1 MQHDLALAAGHGKI
15 DNMRNVALAV
25 DGSVRQLGRDL
36 LFEVV
41 GQLLHMGVI
50 LVEMRHANLARL
62 GKCGNI
68 RHGLGTGTHALFL
81 TAAERQRRQAQA
93 LFDVQRTDALGCAD
107 FVAGNA
113 HQVAVPF
120 FRREP
125 HAAETLHGINMEQRL
140 GCFGL
145 EQLSELLDRLHRADL
160 VVDQLAGQ
168 QHRVLGQR
176 FAQHLGRDVAG
187 RVGREEYHIKAA
199 VRELLCG
206 VAGRGVLDLG
216 HDDAA
221 LFVAVE
227 MRRTVQADIRA
238 LCAAGGKIDF
248 LGQAAERRGN
258 RFAAVLEQM

>member
-1 MQHDLALAAGHGKI
+1 
-15 DNMRNVALAV
+15 
-25 DGSVRQLGRDL
+25 
-36 LFEVV
+36 
-41 GQLLHMGVI
+41 
-50 LVEMRHANLARL
+50 
-62 GKCGNI
+62 
-68 RHGLGTGTHALFL
+68 
-81 TAAERQRRQAQA
+81 
-93 LFDVQRTDALGCAD
+93 
-107 FVAGNA
+107 
-113 HQVAVPF
+113 
-120 FRREP
+120 
-125 HAAETLHGINMEQRL
+125 MEQRL

>member
-1 MQHDLALAAGHGKI
+1 MQHDLALAAGHRKI
-15 DNMRNVALAV
+15 DNMRDIAFAV
-25 DGSVRQLGRDL
+25 DGGIRQLGADL
-36 LFEVV
+36 LPEVV

-50 LVEMRHANLARL
+50 LVKMRHADLARL

-68 RHGLGTGTHALFL
+68 RHSLGTGTHTFFL
-81 TAAERQRRQAQA
+81 TAAERERRQAQA
-93 LFDVQRTDALGCAD
+93 LFDIQRTDALGCAD
-107 FVAGNA
+107 FVSGNA
-113 HQVAVPF
+113 HQIAVPL
-120 FRREP
+120 FRRQ
-125 HAAETLHGINMEQRL
+125 AYTTETLHGVDVEQRL
-140 GCFGL
+140 GRFGL

-168 QHRVLGQR
+168 QDRVLGQR

-206 VAGRGVLDLG
+206 VDGRGVLDLG

-238 LCAAGGKIDF
+238 LCAASGEIDL

>member
-25 DGSVRQLGRDL
+25 NCSIRQFGADL
-36 LFEVV
+36 LPEVV

-50 LVEMRHANLARL
+50 LVEMRHADLARL
-62 GKCGNI
+62 GKCRDV

-93 LFDVQRTDALGCAD
+93 LFHIQRTDALGRAD

-113 HQVAVPF
+113 HQIAVPL
-120 FRREP
+120 FRRQ
-125 HAAETLHGINMEQRL
+125 AYTAKTLHRIDVEQRL
-140 GCFGL
+140 RRLRL

-176 FAQHLGRDVAG
+176 FAQHLGRDMAG
-187 RVGREEYHIKAA
+187 RIGREEYHIKAA

-206 VAGRGVLDLG
+206 VDGRGVLDLG
-216 HDDAA
+216 YDDAA

-227 MRRTVQADIRA
+227 MRRAVQADIRA
-238 LCAAGGKIDF
+238 LRAAGGEIDF

>member
-1 MQHDLALAAGHGKI
+1 
-15 DNMRNVALAV
+15 MRDIALAV
-25 DGSVRQLGRDL
+25 NYSIRQLGADL

-50 LVEMRHANLARL
+50 LVKVRHADLARL
-62 GKCGNI
+62 GKCRDI
-68 RHGLGTGTHALFL
+68 RHGLGTGTHTLFL
-81 TAAERQRRQAQA
+81 TAAERERRQAQT
-93 LFDVQRTDALGCAD
+93 LFDIQRTDALGCAD

-113 HQVAVPF
+113 HQIAAPL

-125 HAAETLHGINMEQRL
+125 HAAETLHRVDVEQRL
-140 GCFGL
+140 GRLRL

-168 QHRVLGQR
+168 QDRVLGQR

-199 VRELLCG
+199 IRELLCG
-206 VAGRGVLDLG
+206 VDGRGVLDLG

-227 MRRTVQADIRA
+227 MRRAVQADIRA
-238 LCAAGGKIDF
+238 LRAAGGEIDL

>member
-1 MQHDLALAAGHGKI
+1 
-15 DNMRNVALAV
+15 MRNVALAV
-25 DGSVRQLGRDL
+25 DGGVRQLSRDL
-36 LFEVV
+36 LPEVV
-41 GQLLHMGVI
+41 RELLHMGVI
-50 LVEMRHANLARL
+50 LVKVRHADLARL
-62 GKCGNI
+62 GERRDV

-81 TAAERQRRQAQA
+81 TAAERERRQAQT
-93 LFDVQRTDALGCAD
+93 LFDVQRTNALGCAD
-107 FVAGNA
+107 LVAGNA
-113 HQVAVPF
+113 HQIAAPL

-125 HAAETLHGINMEQRL
+125 HAAKTLYGINMEQRL
-140 GCFGL
+140 GCLRL

-206 VAGRGVLDLG
+206 VDGRGVLDLG

-227 MRRTVQADIRA
+227 MRRAVQADIRA
-238 LCAAGGKIDF
+238 LRAAGGEIDL
-248 LGQAAERRGN
+248 LGQAAERGGN

>member
-1 MQHDLALAAGHGKI
+1 
-15 DNMRNVALAV
+15 
-25 DGSVRQLGRDL
+25 
-36 LFEVV
+36 
-41 GQLLHMGVI
+41 
-50 LVEMRHANLARL
+50 
-62 GKCGNI
+62 
-68 RHGLGTGTHALFL
+68 
-81 TAAERQRRQAQA
+81 
-93 LFDVQRTDALGCAD
+93 
-107 FVAGNA
+107 
-113 HQVAVPF
+113 
-120 FRREP
+120 
-125 HAAETLHGINMEQRL
+125 MEQRL

-168 QHRVLGQR
+168 QDRVLGQR

-206 VAGRGVLDLG
+206 VDGRGVLDLG

-227 MRRTVQADIRA
+227 MRRAVQADIRA
-238 LCAAGGKIDF
+238 LRAAGGEIDL

>member
-1 MQHDLALAAGHGKI
+1 M
-15 DNMRNVALAV
+15 
-25 DGSVRQLGRDL
+25 
-36 LFEVV
+36 
-41 GQLLHMGVI
+41 
-50 LVEMRHANLARL
+50 
-62 GKCGNI
+62 
-68 RHGLGTGTHALFL
+68 
-81 TAAERQRRQAQA
+81 
-93 LFDVQRTDALGCAD
+93 
-107 FVAGNA
+107 AGNA
-113 HQVAVPF
+113 HQIAVPF
-120 FRREP
+120 FRRQ
-125 HAAETLHGINMEQRL
+125 AYTAKTLYRVDMEQRL

-206 VAGRGVLDLG
+206 VDGRGVLDLG

-227 MRRTVQADIRA
+227 MRRAVQADIRA
-238 LCAAGGKIDF
+238 LRAAGGEIEL
-248 LGQAAERRGN
+248 LGQAAERGGN
-258 RFAAVLEQM
+258 RFTAVLEQM

>member
-15 DNMRNVALAV
+15 DHMRDITFPVELCI
-25 DGSVRQLGRDL
+25 GQLSADL

-41 GQLLHMGVI
+41 GQFLHMGVI
-50 LVEMRHANLARL
+50 LVKVRHANLARL

-68 RHGLGTGTHALFL
+68 RHGLGTGTHTLFL
-81 TAAERQRRQAQA
+81 SSAEGQRRQAQA
-93 LFDVQRTDALGCAD
+93 LFHIQRTDALGRAD

-113 HQVAVPF
+113 HQIAVPL

-125 HAAETLHGINMEQRL
+125 HTAETLYGINMEQRL
-140 GCFGL
+140 RRLRL
-145 EQLSELLDRLHRADL
+145 EQLSELLDRLYRADL

-176 FAQHLGRDVAG
+176 FAQHLGRYVAG
-187 RVGREEYHIKAA
+187 LVGREEHHIKAA

-206 VAGRGVLDLG
+206 VDGRGVLDLG

-221 LFVAVE
+221 FFMAVE
-227 MRRTVQADIRA
+227 MRRAVQADIRA
-238 LCAAGGKIDF
+238 LRAAGGEIEL
-248 LGQAAERRGN
+248 LGQAAERGGN

>member
-15 DNMRNVALAV
+15 DHMRDIAFPVELCI
-25 DGSVRQLGRDL
+25 GQLSADL
-36 LFEVV
+36 LTEIVR
-41 GQLLHMGVI
+41 QLLHMGVI
-50 LVEMRHANLARL
+50 LVKVRHADLARL
-62 GKCGNI
+62 GKCRDI
-68 RHGLGTGTHALFL
+68 RHGLGTGTHAALL
-81 TAAERQRRQAQA
+81 TAAEGQRRQAQA
-93 LFDVQRTDALGCAD
+93 LFDIQRADALGRTD
-107 FVAGNA
+107 FVSGNT
-113 HQVAVPF
+113 HQIAAPL

-125 HAAETLHGINMEQRL
+125 HAAETLHGVDVEQRL
-140 GCFGL
+140 GCLRL

-168 QHRVLGQR
+168 QDRVLGQR

-206 VAGRGVLDLG
+206 VDGRGVLDLG

-221 LFVAVE
+221 FFMAVKV
-227 MRRTVQADIRA
+227 RRAVQADIRA
-238 LCAAGGKIDF
+238 FGAAGGEIEL
-248 LGQAAERRGN
+248 LGQAAERGGN